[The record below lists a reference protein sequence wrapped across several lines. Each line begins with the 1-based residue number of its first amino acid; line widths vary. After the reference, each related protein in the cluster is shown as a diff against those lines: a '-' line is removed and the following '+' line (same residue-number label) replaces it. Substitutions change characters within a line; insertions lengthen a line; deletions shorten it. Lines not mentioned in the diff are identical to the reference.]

1 MTDQPM
7 VFFVKGTHG
16 TTYDNWLFP
25 IPPEDF
31 NNDSVMQIL
40 KGIASDLDKDLREK
54 ARKLIK
60 DNCMHSDKD
69 SESSGHS
76 SAMPEDG
83 GSRKAVQAFQKYRNK
98 VEQVG

>member
-60 DNCMHSDKD
+60 DNCMHSDKH

-76 SAMPEDG
+76 APMSEDG
-83 GSRKAVQAFQKYRNK
+83 GSEVALNLFYRE
-98 VEQVG
+98 VSRGWRC

>member
-1 MTDQPM
+1 M
-7 VFFVKGTHG
+7 FVKGTHG

-25 IPPEDF
+25 IPPSDF
-31 NNDSVMQIL
+31 NNHSVMQIL
-40 KGIASDLDKDLREK
+40 KGIASDLDKDLKEK

-76 SAMPEDG
+76 ATMPKEVV
-83 GSRKAVQAFQKYRNK
+83 SKVAFHWDQKSPFI
-98 VEQVG
+98 